1 MSSSANSS
9 PVGAKGL
16 HSGTFDTQI
25 RLLIVDDEP
34 AILFTM
40 SEMLQLHGFS
50 VETAASGQTAKA
62 ALESVAFAAV
72 ITDVRMETPTAGYEV
87 IEFSKKRNPRPA
99 TIVMSAYPDFNR
111 EWKAHGA
118 QAFFEKPVPMPA
130 LVHKIEELLIQD
142 RVLRHA

>member
-1 MSSSANSS
+1 MR
-9 PVGAKGL
+9 
-16 HSGTFDTQI
+16 

-34 AILFTM
+34 AILFIM
-40 SEMLQLHGFS
+40 SEILQLKGFA
-50 VETAASGQTAKA
+50 VETASSGQTAKA
-62 ALESVAFAAV
+62 ALESATFAAV

-87 IEFSKKRNPRPA
+87 IEFAKKQNPRPA
-99 TIVMSAYPDFNR
+99 AIVVSAYPDFNR

-118 QAFFEKPVPMPA
+118 QAFFEKPVPMSA

>member
-1 MSSSANSS
+1 M
-9 PVGAKGL
+9 
-16 HSGTFDTQI
+16 QI

-34 AILFTM
+34 AILFIM
-40 SEMLQLHGFS
+40 SEMLQRKGFA
-50 VETAASGQTAKA
+50 VETASSGKTAKA
-62 ALESVAFAAV
+62 ALESAKFDAV

-87 IEFSKKRNPRPA
+87 IELANKQHPRPA
-99 TIVMSAYPDFNR
+99 AIVISAYPDVTR

-142 RVLRHA
+142 HAHRDA